1 MTFKPL
7 DFQMSVPRT
16 QEYGS
21 MHQQSIQRPIAEQTM
36 LASQSAKQTEE
47 LRRQNTGIEK
57 SSNLDVKA
65 DQESA
70 EGNAYYK
77 QKKKRSSANQ
87 VQETGQEPPAHPFK
101 GHRFDMKL

>member
-16 QEYGS
+16 QEYGGK
-21 MHQQSIQRPIAEQTM
+21 HQQSLQRPIAEQTM

-47 LRRQNTGIEK
+47 LRHQNTGIEK
-57 SSNLDVKA
+57 SSNLDVRA

-70 EGNAYYK
+70 GGNAYKK
-77 QKKKRSSANQ
+77 QKKKRASSKQ
-87 VQETGQEPPAHPFK
+87 DQETGQETPAHPFK
-101 GHRFDMKL
+101 GRHFDIKL